1 MNGTNPSE
9 SPKSLSEVFQKLQEI
24 ATESANGDFIYRGE
38 PKHYEKV
45 SSSLWRECQKEIG
58 TEEFD
63 IEAIQEQMLEAAK
76 DYTHETDP
84 FEILTELQH
93 YGGHT
98 NLIDFTAD
106 NHIALFFACDGF
118 LDKPGRIILFQ
129 RTETTNEEYKIREP
143 QNPRNRVIAQKS
155 IFVRPPKGFLE
166 SGQYDVIDIP
176 KSLKEP
182 ILDHLQ
188 KQHGISTQSVYNDLH
203 GFIRDQSSHQK
214 TSIGIYQAEMELI
227 EDTFKT

>member
-1 MNGTNPSE
+1 MLQ
-9 SPKSLSEVFQKLQEI
+9 KSNVRKS
-24 ATESANGDFIYRGE
+24 Y
-38 PKHYEKV
+38 
-45 SSSLWRECQKEIG
+45 
-58 TEEFD
+58 
-63 IEAIQEQMLEAAK
+63 
-76 DYTHETDP
+76 
-84 FEILTELQH
+84 
-93 YGGHT
+93 
-98 NLIDFTAD
+98 LIDFTID

-129 RTETTNEEYKIREP
+129 RTEKTNEDYKIREP
-143 QNPRNRVIAQKS
+143 QNPRNRVITQKS

-188 KQHGISTQSVYNDLH
+188 KQHGISTQTVYNDLH

-227 EDTFKT
+227 EDTLKTWYTQYQT